1 MGLVSNLYK
10 LARFANDVST
20 VASLNPKRIVR
31 HFIFNKWIGKNV
43 ARKLYF
49 RGTRRASNDT
59 PRSL

>member
-20 VASLNPKRIVR
+20 IVSFNPKRIVR
-31 HFIFNKWIGKNV
+31 RFVLNKWIGKNV

-49 RGTRRASNDT
+49 KGSRKASNDT